1 MNTDGS
7 METNQ
12 RTQTAFR
19 LKDSL
24 LERIKWRARREK
36 KSVNAFVEEV
46 LEKEVGKELVFPKL
60 PPEFF
65 EKARELDRF
74 AIKGKLPKEYEGL
87 NSFEQAEMDKKLL
100 MDALWEKYGE

>member
-1 MNTDGS
+1 
-7 METNQ
+7 METVP

-24 LERIKWRARREK
+24 LERIKWRAKREK

-46 LEKEVGKELVFPKL
+46 LEEVVGTELAFPKL

-65 EKARELDRF
+65 EKARELEDRF
-74 AIKGKLPKEYEGL
+74 ILKNTQLPAEYDGL
-87 NSFEQAEMDKKLL
+87 DAAEQAAMDKIVLAN
-100 MDALWEKYGE
+100 ALYEKYISRD